1 MIEDETATPHSKDI
15 GVDHDRKK
23 QSLNCILINLFGP
36 PWESCAHC
44 QIPDGLI
51 LHGKLRFYNQA
62 PSFAKFP
69 NLNINLM

>member
-36 PWESCAHC
+36 
-44 QIPDGLI
+44 L
-51 LHGKLRFYNQA
+51 GKLCTL
-62 PSFAKFP
+62 P
-69 NLNINLM
+69 NSRWPYPAWKIEVL